1 MSTSNSPTSSSPPPP
16 TPEGFAAP
24 EKSSASESSSSD
36 DTPSIWSWRHAH
48 STPSARNAS
57 RIRPGRQNLRD
68 LHSSALQA
76 AETPSMA
83 RSVMVGSFVS
93 FVLLALLLVFAPWR
107 QTVAG
112 SGQITSFSPSARP
125 QSVEAQIS
133 ARIKSWAVVEGDEV
147 AVGDTIAVLED
158 ISESYMDNQFLERIA
173 TSRANELRV
182 LQLETQ
188 TSEQKLLQAK
198 QMLRAARARVENAN
212 AQSATA
218 RQRYNRIDA
227 LYQDGLSSL
236 REFESE
242 QLKLQKT
249 RSDSISA
256 AADLEAAQQE
266 VQSARYDVR
275 SKENQLEAR
284 RAELDSKLENAQQR
298 QSASIVQAPV
308 DGTIARIS
316 RVGPGQT
323 VKEGSELAFIVPNT
337 GDQAAEIF
345 VNSIDAAIVEPGR
358 RVQLQ
363 FAGFPA
369 LQFSGYPGASVGTF
383 SGRVRVI
390 DPVDD
395 GTGRYRLLVVPDT
408 TGELPEWPNSSYL
421 RQGSNVSGW
430 VLLSNVSLGYE
441 IWRRMNG
448 LPPQIPV
455 RNQSLTRNPT

>member
-1 MSTSNSPTSSSPPPP
+1 MPASNSSNSSS
-16 TPEGFAAP
+16 
-24 EKSSASESSSSD
+24 SSGVSPASESSSSS
-36 DTPSIWSWRHAH
+36 DTPSIWSWRNAH
-48 STPSARNAS
+48 STPSARNAPK
-57 RIRPGRQNLRD
+57 RQPGRPNLQD

-76 AETPSMA
+76 AETPNMA
-83 RSVMVGSFVS
+83 RNVMVGSFVS
-93 FVLLALLLVFAPWR
+93 FVLLTLVLVFAPWR

-112 SGQITSFSPSARP
+112 SGQITSFAPNARP
-125 QSVEAQIS
+125 QPVESQIS
-133 ARIKSWAVVEGDEV
+133 ARIKSWSVVEGDEV
-147 AVGDTIAVLED
+147 AAGDTIAVLED
-158 ISESYMDNQFLERIA
+158 ISMSYMDNQFVERIA
-173 TSRANELRV
+173 ASRANELRV

-188 TSEQKLLQAK
+188 TAEQKLLQAEQK
-198 QMLRAARARVENAN
+198 LRSARATVENAN
-212 AQSATA
+212 AEMATA
-218 RQRYNRIDA
+218 RQRYNRIEA

-242 QLKLQKT
+242 QLKLQKA

-266 VQSARYDVR
+266 VQSAQFDVR
-275 SKENQLEAR
+275 SKENKLAGR
-284 RAELDSKLENAQQR
+284 RADLDLKLENAQER
-298 QSASIVQAPV
+298 QAASIVQAPI
-308 DGTIARIS
+308 DGTIARIN
-316 RVGPGQT
+316 RAGPGQT
-323 VKEGSELAFIVPNT
+323 VKEGGELALIVPDT

-383 SGRVRVI
+383 SGQVRVI

-408 TGELPEWPNSSYL
+408 TGELPEWPSSSYL

-441 IWRRMNG
+441 IWRRING

-455 RNQSLTRNPT
+455 RNQNFQGKPK